1 MRRFKLIITPLI
13 LSAAMCLFADEVKSE
28 KPQQRNAASTSI
40 YRNQRGFDLAVFQ
53 FGGGLMLDLQDHVR
67 GLGAMAWAPS
77 YHFNSTISARWNVGF
92 IFRNA
97 FVKDELR
104 VADFSLTFVEKP
116 KFNSPLFGEIGGGVQ
131 YWTGESS
138 RKFYPEA
145 KAGFGYQ
152 FGDGQGFFKSVQL
165 NYVYVIHT
173 PLKTQQLFAVFTIG
187 F

>member
-1 MRRFKLIITPLI
+1 MSRFKLIITPLI

-116 KFNSPLFGEIGGGVQ
+116 KFNSPLFGEIGAESN
-131 YWTGESS
+131 TGLVNLLESFTQRPKPVLVISLVMVKVSS
-138 RKFYPEA
+138 RV
-145 KAGFGYQ
+145 
-152 FGDGQGFFKSVQL
+152 SS
-165 NYVYVIHT
+165 
-173 PLKTQQLFAVFTIG
+173 
-187 F
+187 